1 MLRHLSW
8 SGVAL
13 MLALQ
18 ACVMKTDPELSGD
31 ARRRP
36 GLPIIPVRTV
46 ADTPDEAQ
54 FGDRAVPTTPTE
66 PAQSGG
72 LMCSGFFCPYAPLPG
87 QPCCTTDGDVTRG
100 AARAAGAC
108 GIDLHASPDASWG
121 TACWQRDQLGV
132 PGDGCDAQGTIADQP
147 NCCTDQ
153 GLCGRADSAF
163 GVGCHYTLDAIR
175 VACGDVDIVEEVV
188 CEAGGVFGVKAVVD
202 VSWGGRSGGLVG
214 LTDDGRA
221 PIEIYLR
228 VEATAIKANNELE
241 GTIKPCGVVLPPFY
255 STTLCESYD
264 PIFPPEMW
272 ESPSM
277 PSFPLI
283 GSYQC
288 LNPGCA
294 VTLAA
299 QTTLLGIELDNPEA
313 PWPTP
318 QQTPELHCAAGTGV
332 KCFPDHDSD
341 MLPGLSIELTTS
353 GMAPPGVGCEGKYKY
368 NGAPLSADIAAIFNT
383 VRRSDHILLG
393 VRTKLGGT
401 GRLSDDCN
409 AAVGAGIA
417 EFVQSRAY
425 GCVVQPGTSDFGGQP
440 AKEGEPCTAA
450 QAAFMDENLPI
461 YKVLS
466 AGEKPDM
473 VLNVVDKGQSAGPL
487 FSMVRLGRAG
497 DPVGC
502 QAVRDATY
510 R

>member
-1 MLRHLSW
+1 
-8 SGVAL
+8 
-13 MLALQ
+13 
-18 ACVMKTDPELSGD
+18 
-31 ARRRP
+31 
-36 GLPIIPVRTV
+36 V
-46 ADTPDEAQ
+46 ADTPSEAQ

-72 LMCSGFFCPYAPLPG
+72 LKCSGLFCPYAPVPG
-87 QPCCTTDGDVTRG
+87 QPCCTTADDVVSG
-100 AARAAGAC
+100 AARSAGAC
-108 GIDLHASPDASWG
+108 GIDLSAATEASWG
-121 TACWQRDQLGV
+121 SACWQRDQLGV
-132 PGDGCDAQGTIADQP
+132 PGAACEASSGTTTALP
-147 NCCTDQ
+147 ACCTDQ
-153 GLCGRADSAF
+153 GLCGTADSAF
-163 GVGCHYTLDAIR
+163 GVGCHYELGQQPQ
-175 VACGDVDIVEEVV
+175 ACGDIDIVDEVL

-228 VEATAIKANNELE
+228 VEAIALKANNELE
-241 GTIKPCGVVLPPFY
+241 GTIRPCGVVLPPFY

-264 PIFPPEMW
+264 PKFPPEMW
-272 ESPSM
+272 DSPTM

-288 LNPGCA
+288 LNPGCS

-299 QTTLLGIELDNPEA
+299 QTTLLGIELSNPEA

-318 QQTPELHCAAGTGV
+318 QQTPVLPCASGTGV
-332 KCFPDHDSD
+332 GCFPDHDSD
-341 MLPGLSIELTTS
+341 MLPGLSIELATGGT
-353 GMAPPGVGCEGKYKY
+353 APPGVGCGGQYSFT
-368 NGAPLSADIAAIFNT
+368 GAPLSADIAAIFGG

-401 GRLSDDCN
+401 GRLSEDCN
-409 AAVGAGIA
+409 AATGAGIA

-425 GCVVQPGTSDFGGQP
+425 GCVVQPGTADFGGQP
-440 AKEGEPCTAA
+440 ALDGESCTAA

-461 YKVLS
+461 YRVLA
-466 AGEKPDM
+466 AGETPDPM
-473 VLNVVDKGQSAGPL
+473 LNVVDEGQSDGPL

-497 DPVGC
+497 DAVTC
-502 QAVRDATY
+502 QAVRDAAY